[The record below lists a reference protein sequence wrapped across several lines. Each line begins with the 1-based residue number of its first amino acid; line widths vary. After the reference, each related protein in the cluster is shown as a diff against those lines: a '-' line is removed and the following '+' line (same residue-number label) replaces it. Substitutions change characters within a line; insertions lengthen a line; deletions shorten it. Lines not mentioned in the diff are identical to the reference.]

1 MPDDPTLLCIRD
13 LLQSAQLLCGGRH
26 KVLSYLVGM
35 ALEEAADISENRQLL
50 SHGEPVPE
58 DVRSLAVSL
67 VGLAHADGARGQCQR
82 STSIRSRDVGS

>member
-35 ALEEAADISENRQLL
+35 ALEEAAEISENRQHL

-58 DVRSLAVSL
+58 DLRALAVNL
-67 VGLAHADGARGQCQR
+67 VGLARADRVRGQCHR
-82 STSIRSRDVGS
+82 STGIRSRDVGS